1 MGPGGAERKFSMGRG
16 KVAFVTGGGSGIGRA
31 TALRLAQE
39 GLAVAV
45 GARSD
50 AGCRATA
57 ADIRRAGGTAVAV
70 RLDVTDPESVRAAFE
85 SAETALGPVDV
96 LVCSAGVAES
106 AKFLDTTPE
115 EWRRHLDVNLTGP
128 WLCIRAVLHG
138 MVERNFGRIVVVGS
152 TASLTGA
159 PYVAAYTA
167 SKHGVLGLVRSL
179 AAEVA
184 RKDITVNCVCPGF
197 VDTPMT
203 GASLKRIVERTG
215 RSPEEARKALEG
227 TNPQGRL
234 LRPEEVAR
242 AVAFLV
248 HEEGRAVNGQA
259 LTLDGGH

>member
-1 MGPGGAERKFSMGRG
+1 MARA

-31 TALRLAQE
+31 SALRLAKE

-45 GARSD
+45 GARGES
-50 AGCRATA
+50 GCRAVA
-57 ADIRRAGGTAVAV
+57 AEIRRAGGTAVAV

-85 SAETALGPVDV
+85 SAETGLGPVDV

-115 EWRRHLDVNLTGP
+115 AWRRHLDVNLTGP
-128 WLCIRAVLHG
+128 WLCVRAVLHG
-138 MVERNFGRIVVVGS
+138 MVERNFGRIVVIGS
-152 TASLTGA
+152 TASQIGA
-159 PYVAAYTA
+159 PYVSAYTA
-167 SKHGVLGLVRSL
+167 SKHGVLGMVRAL

-203 GASLKRIVERTG
+203 ATSVARIVELTG
-215 RSPEEARKALEG
+215 RSEEDARRALEK

-234 LRPEEVAR
+234 LRPEEVAH

-248 HEEGRAVNGQA
+248 AEESRGVNGQA
-259 LTLDGGH
+259 VTMDGGGAV